1 MAYFEKE
8 FMPEQAQL
16 GQRMFFALDQSG
28 TPVGTATAWKK
39 AKQDGTPVPLVH
51 WVAVMPQAQRQGIAR
66 GLVTQVVSVL
76 EAANEP
82 MYLHTQTWSHAAIT
96 LYQQL
101 GFVIIATDIN
111 GNENP
116 EYPLASQVL
125 AEVAQKARN

>member
-1 MAYFEKE
+1 
-8 FMPEQAQL
+8 
-16 GQRMFFALDQSG
+16 MFFALDQSG

-66 GLVTQVVSVL
+66 GLVTQVVAVL
-76 EAANEP
+76 EATNEP
-82 MYLHTQTWSHAAIT
+82 MYLHTQTWSHAAIK

-101 GFVIIATDIN
+101 GFAIIATDIN

-116 EYPLASQVL
+116 EYPLACQVL
-125 AEVAQKARN
+125 AEVAQKARNE